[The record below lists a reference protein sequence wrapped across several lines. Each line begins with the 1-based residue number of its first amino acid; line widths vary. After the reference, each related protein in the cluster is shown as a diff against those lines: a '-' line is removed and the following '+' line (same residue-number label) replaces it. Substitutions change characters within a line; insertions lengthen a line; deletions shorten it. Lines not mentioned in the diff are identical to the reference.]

1 MFFPLLVLQPSSILT
16 TKTENENAVAFEEG
30 SNLLNV
36 EFGIEGR
43 KKFVLFRLIVDQQGR
58 CWRNCA
64 GESEFGGLPGE
75 LRKTTLESVG
85 KRRMESK

>member
-1 MFFPLLVLQPSSILT
+1 MLKKTKNRPWSGIDLLLFFPLLVLQPSSILT

-43 KKFVLFRLIVDQQGR
+43 KKFVLF
-58 CWRNCA
+58 
-64 GESEFGGLPGE
+64 
-75 LRKTTLESVG
+75 
-85 KRRMESK
+85 

>member
-1 MFFPLLVLQPSSILT
+1 
-16 TKTENENAVAFEEG
+16 
-30 SNLLNV
+30 LNV

-43 KKFVLFRLIVDQQGR
+43 KEFVLFRLIVGQSGSGS
-58 CWRNCA
+58 WRGCA

-75 LRKTTLESVG
+75 LRKTTLESFS